1 MKVKELIQVLVE
13 QNELLIEQQ
22 EDLRYNYRIDYT
34 EKKKLILEFS
44 KSIKEN
50 IHKIKELKTLNNK
63 RGQAYEQERSI
74 KSIKEFTL

>member
-13 QNELLIEQQ
+13 QNELLIEEQ
-22 EDLRYNYRIDYT
+22 EDLRDNYRIDYT

-50 IHKIKELKTLNNK
+50 IHKIKELKTLNNR
-63 RGQAYEQERSI
+63 RGHAYE
-74 KSIKEFTL
+74 

>member
-1 MKVKELIQVLVE
+1 MKVKELIQVLVQ

-22 EDLRYNYRIDYT
+22 EDLRDNYLIDYT

-50 IHKIKELKTLNNK
+50 IHKIKELKTLNNR
-63 RGQAYEQERSI
+63 RGQAYE
-74 KSIKEFTL
+74 

>member
-13 QNELLIEQQ
+13 QNELLIEEQ
-22 EDLRYNYRIDYT
+22 EELRDNYRIDYT

-50 IHKIKELKTLNNK
+50 IHKIKELKTLNNR
-63 RGQAYEQERSI
+63 RGQAYE
-74 KSIKEFTL
+74 

>member
-13 QNELLIEQQ
+13 QNELLIEEQ
-22 EDLRYNYRIDYT
+22 EDLRDNYRIDYT

-50 IHKIKELKTLNNK
+50 IHKIKELKTVNN
-63 RGQAYEQERSI
+63 RREQAYE
-74 KSIKEFTL
+74 

>member
-13 QNELLIEQQ
+13 QNELLIEEQ
-22 EDLRYNYRIDYT
+22 EDLRDNYRIDYT

-63 RGQAYEQERSI
+63 RGQAYE
-74 KSIKEFTL
+74 

>member
-1 MKVKELIQVLVE
+1 MKVQGLIQVLVQ

-22 EDLRYNYRIDYT
+22 EDLRDNYLIDYT

-50 IHKIKELKTLNNK
+50 IHKIKELKTLNNR
-63 RGQAYEQERSI
+63 RGQAYE
-74 KSIKEFTL
+74 

>member
-13 QNELLIEQQ
+13 QNELLIEEQ
-22 EDLRYNYRIDYT
+22 EDLRDNYRIDYT

-50 IHKIKELKTLNNK
+50 IHKIKELKTLNNR
-63 RGQAYEQERSI
+63 RGQAYE
-74 KSIKEFTL
+74 

>member
-1 MKVKELIQVLVE
+1 MKVQELIQVLVQ

-22 EDLRYNYRIDYT
+22 EDLRDNYRIDYT

-50 IHKIKELKTLNNK
+50 IHKIKELKTLNNR
-63 RGQAYEQERSI
+63 RGQAYE
-74 KSIKEFTL
+74 

>member
-1 MKVKELIQVLVE
+1 MKVKELIQVLVQ

-22 EDLRYNYRIDYT
+22 EDLRDNYRIDYT

-50 IHKIKELKTLNNK
+50 IHKIKELKTLNNR
-63 RGQAYEQERSI
+63 RGQAYE
-74 KSIKEFTL
+74 